1 MRAVWVVVAV
11 VVGLATTGCAPS
23 LAAAPRLVAAWPKAG
38 ATLPVA
44 AHTFEL
50 TFNHA
55 LRQESTWVAVWR
67 EADGS
72 PLASETIFDTPR
84 RMRVRL
90 QEPEVGQ
97 FRLHWHAVAAR
108 TAVAVDG
115 EQDFSLQNES
125 TGSPRLRLSRA
136 TAESGDKLE
145 LSGSGFGS
153 RSPVRLSIG
162 DDEVALTT
170 VDTDARGTF
179 DVEARV
185 PAGVPF
191 GMQPVSAVDA
201 WGDSATAAL
210 QVRWGGW
217 PPLVA
222 YTTGQPGP
230 GAGEIT
236 FTVGVRNRSDYVLE
250 RVRIVFEDPAGA
262 SFVAA
267 QPSPQRVG
275 PALVWE
281 LPSVDRGVVGPFR
294 ATYRVVGAVASHA
307 RIEFRHRRPG
317 GCGGDDCLP
326 AFISETT
333 SDSAPVFPAD

>member
-11 VVGLATTGCAPS
+11 VVGLATAGCAPG
-23 LAAAPRLVAAWPKAG
+23 LTAAPRLVAAWPAAG

-55 LRQESTWVAVWR
+55 LRAESTWAAVWR

-72 PLASETIFDTPR
+72 PLASEAIFDTPR

-90 QEPEVGQ
+90 QAPEVGQ

-125 TGSPRLRLSRA
+125 TVSPRLRLSRA

-145 LSGSGFGS
+145 LSGSGFGP
-153 RSPVRLSIG
+153 RSAVRLTIG
-162 DDEVALTT
+162 DDELALTT
-170 VDTDARGTF
+170 VDTDAHGTF

-222 YTTGQPGP
+222 YTVGQPGP
-230 GAGEIT
+230 GASEVT

-250 RVRIVFEDPAGA
+250 RVRIYFDDPAGA

-267 QPSPQRVG
+267 QPSPLRFDG
-275 PALVWE
+275 SLVWDV
-281 LPSVDRGVVGPFR
+281 PSVDRGVVGPFR
-294 ATYRVVGAVASHA
+294 ATYRVTGAVASHA
-307 RIEFRHRRPG
+307 RIEFRHRRPS
-317 GCGGDDCLP
+317 GCAGEDCLP
-326 AFISETT
+326 AFISETS

>member
-1 MRAVWVVVAV
+1 MRAVWGVVAV
-11 VVGLATTGCAPS
+11 VVGLVTTGCAPS
-23 LAAAPRLVAAWPKAG
+23 LEAAPRLVASWPAAG

-55 LRQESTWVAVWR
+55 LRAESTWAAMWR

-72 PLASETIFDTPR
+72 PLASETIFETPK

-108 TAVAVDG
+108 TGVAVDG

-125 TGSPRLRLSRA
+125 TVSPRLGLSRG

-145 LSGSGFGS
+145 LRGSGFGPQS
-153 RSPVRLSIG
+153 AVRLTIG
-162 DDEVALTT
+162 DDELALAT
-170 VDTDARGTF
+170 VDSDAHGAF
-179 DVEARV
+179 DVEAQV

-236 FTVGVRNRSDYVLE
+236 FTLGVRNRSDYVLE
-250 RVRIVFEDPAGA
+250 RVRIVLEDPPGA

-267 QPSPQRVG
+267 QPSGLRRAG
-275 PALVWE
+275 ALLWDVS
-281 LPSVDRGVVGPFR
+281 SVDRGVVGPFR
-294 ATYRVVGAVASHA
+294 ATYRVAGAVASHA
-307 RIEFRHRRPG
+307 RIEFRHRGPL
-317 GCGGDDCLP
+317 GCGGEDCLP